1 MRFCLGLIFFFFFL
15 QFLIQGAAAM
25 FNKHL
30 IAHHTHTQIIHTD
43 IFPNQNINMSM
54 KTIRFDM
61 STFFPLRLIC
71 GRAISTR
78 SSVSTTISFIPY
90 RHQLSLCRCP
100 CCLSLILNFV
110 VDSQVTTAPFSQTV
124 ETLDRRG
131 LILYLVGIF
140 RYSCPPS
147 DH

>member
-1 MRFCLGLIFFFFFL
+1 MGFL
-15 QFLIQGAAAM
+15 TVSYTGSCCYL

-43 IFPNQNINMSM
+43 ISPNQNINVNEND
-54 KTIRFDM
+54 TFRYDD
-61 STFFPLRLIC
+61 FFPL
-71 GRAISTR
+71 STR
-78 SSVSTTISFIPY
+78 SSVSTMISFIPY
-90 RHQLSLCRCP
+90 RRRLSLCRCP
-100 CCLSLILNFV
+100 CWLSLILNFV
-110 VDSQVTTAPFSQTV
+110 VDSLVTTAPFSPTV

-131 LILYLVGIF
+131 LTLYLVGIF